1 MSTTNGT
8 PTDPPNPPFDSPLP
22 PPPEADANVYRF
34 VNINQLAAEL
44 VAAIPHLAK
53 ENVVNQEDF
62 ILSRLKPIFAERNYL
77 YQRLIQ
83 EMQRVTFLSN

>member
-1 MSTTNGT
+1 MDINDASSL
-8 PTDPPNPPFDSPLP
+8 PNPPD
-22 PPPEADANVYRF
+22 DASVYRF

-62 ILSRLKPIFAERNYL
+62 ILSRLKPVFAERNYL
-77 YQRLIQ
+77 YQRVID
-83 EMQRVTFLSN
+83 EMQKVTFFSN